1 MIGEAFLEGSVVL
14 SKRIFF
20 CGWSRYCWIQSSRNY
35 PRTLCPL
42 ASRSWFRRMGDDASS
57 SVVISVLHQ
66 SPAKTALPRP
76 GGRTKWKGTGGR
88 WKDSLRLRFES
99 FLPPPASRIQT
110 ERTVNA
116 GPTSL
121 LTRCAEEL
129 PPSPRLRRTSRRADA
144 SRYVDRDLPW

>member
-1 MIGEAFLEGSVVL
+1 MSAGQA
-14 SKRIFF
+14 
-20 CGWSRYCWIQSSRNY
+20 
-35 PRTLCPL
+35 PTLVG
-42 ASRSWFRRMGDDASS
+42 A
-57 SVVISVLHQ
+57 
-66 SPAKTALPRP
+66 
-76 GGRTKWKGTGGR
+76 GGR
-88 WKDSLRLRFES
+88 WKDSLRLSFES

-144 SRYVDRDLPW
+144 ARYVDRDLPW

>member
-1 MIGEAFLEGSVVL
+1 MAEPSGRGQA
-14 SKRIFF
+14 
-20 CGWSRYCWIQSSRNY
+20 
-35 PRTLCPL
+35 PTLVG
-42 ASRSWFRRMGDDASS
+42 A
-57 SVVISVLHQ
+57 
-66 SPAKTALPRP
+66 
-76 GGRTKWKGTGGR
+76 GGR

-144 SRYVDRDLPW
+144 ARYVDRALPG